1 MIVGTIFPRIV
12 GAFGTAIP
20 LTQETRIF
28 GVAGLQS

>member
-1 MIVGTIFPRIV
+1 VGPMFPRIV
-12 GAFGTAIP
+12 DASGAAIP